1 MGNALNF
8 QAKFTN
14 IAQNTEN
21 QDYQGVFLEYGDLV
35 HIVWDFEPLEDA
47 SLEGIEQYVAQFVQD
62 NDFLGRT
69 EIEKYMIASGL
80 TGISRLIK
88 ENEDIV
94 TERLAQKWE
103 EDKARNA
110 HPTVEWGAPYDG
122 LQSTLDI
129 GYGFLNGM
137 VDVFPAT
144 SLP

>member
-1 MGNALNF
+1 MF
-8 QAKFTN
+8 V
-14 IAQNTEN
+14 EW
-21 QDYQGVFLEYGDLV
+21 GDLV

-47 SLEGIEQYVAQFVQD
+47 SLEGIEQYIAQFVQE

-69 EIEKYMIASGL
+69 EMEKYMIASGL

-88 ENEDIV
+88 ENEDVV
-94 TERLAQKWE
+94 TERIVKKWN
-103 EDKARNA
+103 DDIAKNKD
-110 HPTVEWGAPYDG
+110 HPLVEWGAPYDA
-122 LQSTLDI
+122 LESTLDI